1 MSNPSVVY
9 SQISRSL
16 FNLSKVTGKESTDR
30 QYNLVKKSSSPKKR
44 HIGLISVEKIISKK
58 SLKEQR
64 FRAGR
69 SS

>member
-30 QYNLVKKSSSPKKR
+30 QYNLVKKSSSPIER

-58 SLKEQR
+58 GLQEQR
-64 FRAGR
+64 FRAGAE
-69 SS
+69 

>member
-30 QYNLVKKSSSPKKR
+30 QYNLVKKSSSPKKTYR
-44 HIGLISVEKIISKK
+44 IDLSRENNFQKK
-58 SLKEQR
+58 
-64 FRAGR
+64 A
-69 SS
+69 